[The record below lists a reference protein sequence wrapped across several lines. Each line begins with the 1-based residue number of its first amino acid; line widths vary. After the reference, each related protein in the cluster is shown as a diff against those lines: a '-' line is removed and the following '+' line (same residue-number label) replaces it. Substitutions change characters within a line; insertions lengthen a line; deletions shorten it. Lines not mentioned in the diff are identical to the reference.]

1 MLHPVLQRQ
10 LKKLGLDV
18 NTAPDAKAWARFL
31 ERLDHSYRDN
41 DQDRYL
47 VERSLE
53 VSSEEMRDLTR
64 QLRSALDQVRNL
76 SLTDEL
82 TGLRNRR
89 FLNVSMPDE
98 VALVIRKYRA
108 QGNEQRLSTNFDI
121 LFFLVDLDL
130 FKNVNDTYGHLAGDQ
145 VLVQTAKL
153 LTGCSRGSDFVIRW
167 GGEEFLVVKR
177 RSSVADL
184 KILAERIRQAVETH
198 SFEIG
203 RDQPIHLTCSVG
215 AAAFPFVPKWPG
227 LFGLDRM
234 VGLVDLCL
242 YAAKRSGRN
251 AWVGILSTDRLSLDE
266 VVSPLDTHFQQLV
279 REAKLDLVSNL
290 PPNKVFL
297 R

>member
-10 LKKLGLDV
+10 LRKLELHV
-18 NTAPDAKAWARFL
+18 NTAPDAKTWARFL
-31 ERLDHSYRDN
+31 ERMDRSYRDN

-98 VALVIRKYRA
+98 VALVIRKYRMPES
-108 QGNEQRLSTNFDI
+108 EQRMRTDSDI
-121 LFFLVDLDL
+121 LFLMVDLDL

-145 VLVQTAKL
+145 VLIQTGKVL
-153 LTGCSRGSDFVIRW
+153 IDCSRGTDFVIRW

>member
-10 LKKLGLDV
+10 LRKLELHV
-18 NTAPDAKAWARFL
+18 NTAPDAKTWARFL
-31 ERLDHSYRDN
+31 ERMDRSYRDN

-98 VALVIRKYRA
+98 VALVIRKYRMPES
-108 QGNEQRLSTNFDI
+108 EQRMRTDSDI
-121 LFFLVDLDL
+121 LFLMVDLDL

-145 VLVQTAKL
+145 VLIQTGKVL
-153 LTGCSRGSDFVIRW
+153 IDCSRGTDFVIRW
-167 GGEEFLVVKR
+167 GGEEFLVVER
-177 RSSVADL
+177 RSSSANL
-184 KILAERIRQAVETH
+184 KILAERIRQAVEAYP
-198 SFEIG
+198 FEIG
-203 RDQPIHLTCSVG
+203 NDQPIHLTCSIG
-215 AAAFPFVPKWPG
+215 AAVFPFLPQWPG
-227 LFGLDRM
+227 LLGWDRV
-234 VGLVDLCL
+234 VGLADQGL

-251 AWVGILSTDRLSLDE
+251 AWVEILSTDLLSLDE
-266 VVSPLDTHFQQLV
+266 VAAPLDMHLPRLI
-279 REAKLDLVSNL
+279 REGKLKLASNL
-290 PPNKVFL
+290 PPDNVL
-297 R
+297 LQ